1 MKSTMMP
8 SPLLLSSMLHRA
20 GKLFPGVEI
29 VSSRPDGSRH
39 RYNNV
44 DLHRRAFCLAAAL
57 QQAGLVKGDRVA
69 TLMWNCSEHLEAYFG
84 IPAAGGVVH
93 TLSLR
98 QHPDE
103 LAYIINHAHDRFL
116 IVEDVLLDVYEQI
129 RSRIPCERVFVVDR
143 GSGRLPAG
151 AEPYEAFL
159 SAAATA
165 ELRDPQLAEDDA
177 CAMCYTSGTTGR
189 PKGVLYSHRA
199 IALHSLAISLP
210 DQISISRY
218 DTVMPIVPMFHANA
232 WGVPYAATMNGSK
245 QVLPGR
251 NLQPEAL
258 LNLIQDEQV
267 TLVGGVPTI
276 WLAALNA
283 LDREPGRWTLTKG
296 LRVFVGGAAAP
307 ESMIRRFD
315 KLGIHLIHGWGMTET
330 APVATACTLK
340 PEMNSWSED
349 ERYALRARQGL
360 PLPFIETRAVDD
372 QGQVPW
378 DAETSGELEVRGP
391 WVAAAYFAPNPS
403 DPSAQSDKW
412 TPDGWFRTGDV
423 VTIDAGGY
431 IKITDRL
438 KDLIKSGGEWISSVD
453 LENTLVGHEAVREAA
468 VIAVPHPK
476 WQERPLA
483 VVILKEGR
491 TASPIELRAFLARSF
506 ASWQL
511 PDAFVFVTQLPYT
524 STGKI
529 LKSKLRQDFADWQW
543 EPAASTE
550 LTSQP
555 AN

>member
-8 SPLLLSSMLHRA
+8 SPLLISSMLDRA

-39 RYNNV
+39 RYTNA
-44 DLHRRAFCLAAAL
+44 DLHRRSRQLAAAL
-57 QQAGLVKGDRVA
+57 LRAGLGKGDRVA

-84 IPAAGGVVH
+84 VPESGGIVH

-103 LAYIINHAHDRFL
+103 LAYIMNHAADRFL
-116 IVEDVLLDVYEQI
+116 IVEDVLLDVFERI
-129 RSRIPCERVFVVDR
+129 RYRVRCERVLVVDR
-143 GSGRLPAG
+143 GSGKLPEG
-151 AEPYEAFL
+151 TEPYEDFIAGP
-159 SAAATA
+159 SDP
-165 ELRDPQLAEDDA
+165 RDPGLTEDNA

-199 IALHSLAISLP
+199 IALHTLAISLP
-210 DQISISRY
+210 DQIGISRF
-218 DTVMPIVPMFHANA
+218 DTVLPIVPMFHANA
-232 WGVPYAATMNGSK
+232 WGVPFAATMNGSK
-245 QVLPGR
+245 QVMPGR

-258 LNLIQDEQV
+258 LDLIQQEQV

-276 WLAALNA
+276 WLTILNA
-283 LDREPGRWTLTKG
+283 LDREPGRWKLPGG

-315 KLGIHLIHGWGMTET
+315 KLGVRLIHGWGMTET
-330 APVATACTLK
+330 TPVATVSTLK
-340 PEMNSWSED
+340 PEMMSWSED

-372 QGQVPW
+372 QVEVSW
-378 DAETSGELEVRGP
+378 DGETAGELEVRGP
-391 WVAAAYFAPNPS
+391 WVAASYFNADQP
-403 DPSAQSDKW
+403 DKW
-412 TPDGWFRTGDV
+412 TADGWFRTGDV
-423 VTIDAGGY
+423 VTIDSGGY
-431 IKITDRL
+431 VKITDRA

-453 LENTLVGHEAVREAA
+453 LENRLVGHEAIREAA

-491 TASPIELRAFLARSF
+491 TAEPAELRAFLAETF

-511 PDAFVFVTQLPYT
+511 PDAFVFVSQLPYT
-524 STGKI
+524 ATGKVM
-529 LKSKLRQDFADWQW
+529 KRKLREDFADWQW
-543 EPAASTE
+543 ETAVSAQ

-555 AN
+555 TI